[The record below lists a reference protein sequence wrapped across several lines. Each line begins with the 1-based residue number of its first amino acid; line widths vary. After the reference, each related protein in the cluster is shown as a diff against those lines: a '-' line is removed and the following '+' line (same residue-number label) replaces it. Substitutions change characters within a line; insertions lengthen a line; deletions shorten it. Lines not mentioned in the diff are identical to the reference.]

1 MKPGPKPRHTDSVT
15 LRIEPELRNL
25 VERLAAQEERT
36 VSQMTRILIR
46 EAVEV
51 REKKAAKK
59 KKPA

>member
-1 MKPGPKPRHTDSVT
+1 MKPGPKPKHTDYVT

-25 VERLAAQEERT
+25 VEELASQEDRT

-46 EAVEV
+46 EAVKV

-59 KKPA
+59 KKPV